1 MTDFKRISTN
11 SEDFTLIAEIFDDYL
26 SLNNKREMLPDII
39 HQGIEMLIKIPY
51 SKSAS
56 LFILN
61 NDFDFEHRS
70 TLPFIEKNKNI
81 ELYDYLVESSEI
93 GKAIS
98 TNEIVYHI
106 PNASFYSDSFALIC
120 PLRASKNMIGVII
133 LCFYDEIDIFTKPYI
148 SLFKLWLGLFAG
160 HIENCQ
166 LGKTIDKNQVLL
178 EQKLAARTMSIAQS
192 KRELQAILNAVQT
205 AILVIDP
212 ETNKIISANSIAVSL
227 IGDKVDNIVG
237 NEPSIYFKGKNEEN
251 LVDDKVKFSRNFE
264 SSITNM
270 NDVPIPILR
279 SIANINI
286 GNQAF
291 RIESFLDITERKM
304 NEIAL
309 KQANE
314 LLELKVQERTEDLQI
329 LVHKLRGEIAEREKV
344 ELEVRKMLA
353 KEKELNEM
361 KSKFVS
367 LVSHEFRTPLT
378 IIRSAAQ
385 ILEKYHNQLDPAQF
399 KEYLERI
406 ISTVDIMTDLMEN
419 VLFIGKTDNK
429 KHTFYPHQNNII
441 TFAQGITRDIKLTSK
456 SDVEIILNISTDSEV
471 FSFDDTLVRQMLF
484 NLLTN
489 AIKYSPENSNVELN
503 VYNDEDYI
511 YFSIKDYGIGIP
523 EDEQERIFDLFFRG
537 SNVGSVSGTGL
548 GMTVVLRSLNLHKG
562 KIEMDSKPNEGSVF
576 TISIPFN
583 IGN

>member
-1 MTDFKRISTN
+1 MTDFKRISA
-11 SEDFTLIAEIFDDYL
+11 SSDDFAFITDIFDDYL
-26 SLNNKREMLPDII
+26 SINNRREFLPDII
-39 HQGIEMLIKIPY
+39 HQGIEMLIKIPKA
-51 SKSAS
+51 KSAS

-70 TLPFIEKNKNI
+70 TLPFIEKNNNI
-81 ELYDYLVESSEI
+81 ALYDHLVESAEI

-98 TNEIVYHI
+98 TGEIMYHQ
-106 PNASFYSDSFALIC
+106 PDGKFHLDSEVLIC
-120 PLRASKNMIGVII
+120 PLRSSKNIIGVII
-133 LCFYDEIDIFTKPYI
+133 ICFFEEIDIYDKPYI
-148 SLFKLWLGLFAG
+148 NLFKLWLGLFAG
-160 HIENCQ
+160 HIENSQ
-166 LGKTIDKNQVLL
+166 LSKIIEKNQALL

-212 ETNKIISANSIAVSL
+212 DTNTIISANSVAVSL
-227 IGDKVDNIVG
+227 IADKVENIVG
-237 NEPSIYFKGKNEEN
+237 NPPSTYFKNKNEEF
-251 LVDDKVKFSRNFE
+251 LIDDKVKFSRNFE
-264 SSITNM
+264 STITNAKE
-270 NDVPIPILR
+270 VPIPILR

-286 GNQAF
+286 GNQGF

-385 ILEKYHNQLDPAQF
+385 ILDKYHHQIDPAQF

-419 VLFIGKTDNK
+419 VLFIGKSDNK
-429 KHTFYPHQNNII
+429 KHTFYPRQVNIV

-456 SDVEIILNISTDSEV
+456 SEIDIIANISTSIEV
-471 FSFDDTLVRQMLF
+471 YNIDDTLVRQILF

-489 AIKYSPENSNVELN
+489 AIKYSIDNSFVELN
-503 VYNDEDYI
+503 VYDDEEYI
-511 YFSIKDYGIGIP
+511 YFSVKDYGIGIP
-523 EDEQERIFDLFFRG
+523 EEEQERIFDLFYRG
-537 SNVGSVSGTGL
+537 SNVGTISGTGL

-562 KIEMDSKPNEGSVF
+562 KIEMQSKPGEGTIF
-576 TISIPFN
+576 TVSIPLN
-583 IGN
+583 IEA